1 MISFISSLEIINAVL
16 PDPKIFIWIA
26 APVDDTTAV
35 YLNGIK
41 MPLANGLSTLP
52 IKGIL
57 FFSYGPKSV
66 PKNPCDCPILCIWV
80 LDSFILAEEL
90 FANALK
96 LVF

>member
-16 PDPKIFIWIA
+16 PDPKVFIWIA

-66 PKNPCDCPILCIWV
+66 PKNPCDCPIPCIWV